1 MKCQSIFRFISIKV
15 VLFTIVEN
23 YNDDGVVNHHGFKRN
38 VGEKT
43 DASLFQIRNQD
54 NGLGINEKKGWKVP
68 NFTLDIMKKMG
79 IGKIAKFIGKIFLKE
94 CHCLFVA

>member
-1 MKCQSIFRFISIKV
+1 MKCESIFRFILIKV